1 MLKKKS
7 KRSKKP
13 ATKRKKSLKR
23 RASKKRVKRETKKVK
38 RKTKQIRRKPV
49 KRGKTVKT
57 SKIKVKKIKTETK
70 SESISE
76 LTINRAPVLCL
87 WMAVVAHRKG
97 HSWPTA
103 LTMGKSITG
112 LLARSKGVRL
122 GIVEP
127 STKSTIYKQKKT
139 ERGDNFKECV
149 GKISV
154 LMRNTAS
161 GTLVGPRALTSGNP
175 INPDGVTSYLNVR
188 FKENLTDVKSAMM
201 TVAKSFTPKTLD
213 ENAYK
218 MYERFRPVWKGW
230 GVPSILSIRSIMQ
243 EKC

>member
-127 STKSTIYKQKKT
+127 S
-139 ERGDNFKECV
+139 
-149 GKISV
+149 
-154 LMRNTAS
+154 
-161 GTLVGPRALTSGNP
+161 PRALTSGNP